1 MVLCKPELS
10 GIDSHQW
17 SRWASI
23 SLRFWALLTDGVL
36 DLFFRAGVSNGE
48 SNLSDFNYQK
58 QAQDFYGKAPVIILG
73 SGASAAYGM
82 SGMWA
87 LANYLVK
94 NTDISGLSA
103 AEIEAWEKFCQLLK
117 DNVDLEA
124 ALHQVTASEELTSR
138 IVKVTWTLIN
148 SEDSEIFLKSL
159 QDNAMFPL
167 SRLLEHMF
175 KSSLKIINIVTTNY
189 DRLAEYACDQ
199 ARIHH
204 YTGFTHGFCRQLAAP
219 TEITSARRTNI
230 WKVHGSLD
238 WFQSPLE
245 DTVALSN
252 IQGIPDGYQPQIVTP
267 GTQKYQ
273 KTHFEP
279 FRSIIN
285 NADQALNEAGSYL
298 CIGYGFNDEHI
309 QPKLMVKCLRQ
320 RTPIT
325 IITYALSDSAK
336 KLILD
341 GKAQNYLAIE
351 RGETDDQSIAYSSL
365 DRAPL
370 KVEKN
375 IWSLEGYLSL
385 IM

>member
-1 MVLCKPELS
+1 MS
-10 GIDSHQW
+10 
-17 SRWASI
+17 
-23 SLRFWALLTDGVL
+23 
-36 DLFFRAGVSNGE
+36 DL
-48 SNLSDFNYQK
+48 NYQK

-73 SGASAAYGM
+73 SGASAAHGM
-82 SGMWA
+82 PRMEA
-87 LANYLVK
+87 LANHLVA
-94 NTDISGLSA
+94 NTDTSGLSV
-103 AEIEAWEKFCQLLK
+103 AEIEVWKSFCLLLQN
-117 DNVDLEA
+117 NVDLET

-138 IVKVTWTLIN
+138 IVKATWSLIN
-148 SEDSEIFLKSL
+148 SDDSKIFQKSL

-175 KSSLKIINIVTTNY
+175 KSSLKIINVVTTNY

-199 ARIHH
+199 GRIYH

-219 TEITSARRTNI
+219 SEISSARRANI

-298 CIGYGFNDEHI
+298 CVGYGFNDEHI
-309 QPKLMVKCLRQ
+309 QPKLMLKCLRQ
-320 RTPIT
+320 STPIT
-325 IITYALSDSAK
+325 IITYALSESAK
-336 KLILD
+336 RIILE

-351 RGETDDQSIAYSSL
+351 RGESDEQSIVYSSL
-365 DRAPL
+365 DKTSL
-370 KVEKN
+370 KVDKN

>member
-1 MVLCKPELS
+1 MS
-10 GIDSHQW
+10 
-17 SRWASI
+17 
-23 SLRFWALLTDGVL
+23 
-36 DLFFRAGVSNGE
+36 DL
-48 SNLSDFNYQK
+48 NYQK
-58 QAQDFYGKAPVIILG
+58 QAQDFYAKAPVIILG
-73 SGASAAYGM
+73 SGASAAHGM

-87 LANYLVK
+87 LANHLVT
-94 NTDISGLSA
+94 NTDTSGLSA
-103 AEIEAWEKFCQLLK
+103 AEIETWEKFCQLLK
-117 DNVDLEA
+117 DNVDLET

-138 IVKVTWTLIN
+138 IVKATWALIN
-148 SEDSEIFLKSL
+148 SEDNEIFQKSL
-159 QDNAMFPL
+159 LDNAMFPL
-167 SRLLEHMF
+167 IRLLEHMF

-189 DRLAEYACDQ
+189 DRLAEYSCDQ
-199 ARIHH
+199 GRIYH
-204 YTGFTHGFCRQLAAP
+204 YTGFTHGFYRQLAAP
-219 TEITSARRTNI
+219 TEITSARRANI

-238 WFQSPLE
+238 WFQSPLG
-245 DTVALSN
+245 DTVAISN

-273 KTHFEP
+273 KTHLEP

-285 NADQALNEAGSYL
+285 AADQALNEAGSYL

-320 RTPIT
+320 RTPVT

-336 KLILD
+336 RLILD

-351 RGETDDQSIAYSSL
+351 RGETDDQSIVYSSL
-365 DRAPL
+365 DKVPL

>member
-1 MVLCKPELS
+1 ML
-10 GIDSHQW
+10 
-17 SRWASI
+17 
-23 SLRFWALLTDGVL
+23 
-36 DLFFRAGVSNGE
+36 
-48 SNLSDFNYQK
+48 DFNYPK
-58 QAQDFYGKAPVIILG
+58 QAQEFYGKGPAIIMG
-73 SGASAAYGM
+73 SGASAAYGI
-82 SGMWA
+82 SGMWD
-87 LANYLVK
+87 LANHLVE
-94 NTDISGLSA
+94 NTDTSGLNA
-103 AEIEAWEKFCQLLK
+103 AENETWWEFCQLLN
-117 DNVDLEA
+117 DSVDLES
-124 ALHQVTASEELTSR
+124 ALHQVTASEELTAR
-138 IVKVTWTLIN
+138 IVKSTWSLIN
-148 SEDSEIFLKSL
+148 FEDNKIFQKSL
-159 QDNAMFPL
+159 QNSALFPL

-175 KSSLKIINIVTTNY
+175 KSSLKTINVVTTNY

-199 ARIHH
+199 ARIYH
-204 YTGFTHGFCRQLAAP
+204 YTGFTHGFFRQLADP
-219 TEITSARRTNI
+219 EEIISSRRVNI

-245 DTVALSN
+245 DTVALTN
-252 IQGIPDGYQPQIVTP
+252 IQEIPDNYQPQIVTP

-273 KTHFEP
+273 KTHLEP

-298 CIGYGFNDEHI
+298 CVGYGFNDEHI

-320 RTPIT
+320 KTPIT

-351 RGETDDQSIAYSSL
+351 RGETDDQSIVYSSL
-365 DRAPL
+365 DKDPL

-375 IWSLEGYLSL
+375 IWSLEGYLEL

>member
-1 MVLCKPELS
+1 M
-10 GIDSHQW
+10 
-17 SRWASI
+17 
-23 SLRFWALLTDGVL
+23 
-36 DLFFRAGVSNGE
+36 SNGE
-48 SNLSDFNYQK
+48 CILSDFNYQK

-73 SGASAAYGM
+73 SGASAAHGM
-82 SGMWA
+82 SGMRA
-87 LANYLVK
+87 LASYLVK
-94 NTDISGLSA
+94 NTDISGLIAS
-103 AEIEAWEKFCQLLK
+103 EIDVWEKFCQLLK
-117 DNVDLEA
+117 DNVDLET
-124 ALHQVTASEELTSR
+124 ALHQVTATEELTSR
-138 IVKVTWTLIN
+138 IVRATWTLIN
-148 SEDSEIFLKSL
+148 SEDGQIFLKSL
-159 QDNAMFPL
+159 QNNAMFPL
-167 SRLLEHMF
+167 SCLLEHMF
-175 KSSLKIINIVTTNY
+175 KSSIKIINIVTTNY

-199 ARIHH
+199 VRIHH

-238 WFQSPLE
+238 WFQSPL
-245 DTVALSN
+245 DNTVALTN

-267 GTQKYQ
+267 GMQKYQ

-325 IITYALSDSAK
+325 IITHALSDSAK

-351 RGETDDQSIAYSSL
+351 RGETDDQSIVYSSL
-365 DRAPL
+365 DRSPL

-375 IWSLEGYLSL
+375 IWSLEGYLSI

>member
-1 MVLCKPELS
+1 M
-10 GIDSHQW
+10 
-17 SRWASI
+17 
-23 SLRFWALLTDGVL
+23 
-36 DLFFRAGVSNGE
+36 SNM
-48 SNLSDFNYQK
+48 NYHK

-73 SGASAAYGM
+73 SGASAAHGM

-87 LANYLVK
+87 LAKHLVE
-94 NTDISGLSA
+94 NTEISGLNA
-103 AEIEAWEKFCQLLK
+103 AEIEVWEKFCQLLK

-138 IVKVTWTLIN
+138 IVKSTWVLIS
-148 SEDSEIFLKSL
+148 SEDNEIFQKSL
-159 QDNAMFPL
+159 QDNVLFPL

-175 KSSLKIINIVTTNY
+175 RSSLKTINIVTTNY

-199 ARIHH
+199 GRIHH
-204 YTGFTHGFCRQLAAP
+204 YTGFTHGFFRQLAAP
-219 TEITSARRTNI
+219 SEITSARRANI

-245 DTVALSN
+245 DTVALPN
-252 IQGIPDGYQPQIVTP
+252 IQDIPDNYQPQIVTP

-273 KTHFEP
+273 RTHLEP

-309 QPKLMVKCLRQ
+309 QPKLMVNCLRQ
-320 RTPIT
+320 KAPIT

-336 KLILD
+336 SLILD

-351 RGETDDQSIAYSSL
+351 RGETDDQSIVYSSL
-365 DRAPL
+365 NKNPL

-375 IWSLEGYLSL
+375 IWGLEGYLSL
-385 IM
+385 IL